1 MSTYMSGFSMLHSIM
16 LWVFWSAAIFLIYTF
31 AGYPVV
37 LGLVA
42 LCRNRPHRRA
52 AIDPTVSIIIAAHN
66 EASIISKKIL
76 NCLELIYPESK
87 YEILVASD
95 GSDDGTAD
103 IVRSFADRG
112 VKLIEIPNRR
122 GKQYA
127 QLQARDASRGDILL
141 FTDAGVEF
149 EPESLQKM
157 VSNFADPLV
166 GCVSSE
172 DEIGTRKGWMGEQ
185 LYVQFEMGMRR
196 LESRIGSL
204 VTASGS
210 FFAAR
215 RSVCDVWHTDQT
227 SDFFVV
233 LNAVSLG
240 MRAVVDPESIGRY
253 GLVHSERAE
262 LQRKIRTIVNG
273 LAVFFGHIQLLN
285 PFRYGFFSWQLIS
298 HKLFRWLIPFAILV
312 LLIANLFLWTSSGF
326 YQICLLLQ
334 CAIYGAGLLA
344 LAVDRF
350 SGWKPT
356 KLAGYF
362 LLGNAATLMAWFY
375 FLSGEKF
382 VSWQPTQRG

>member
-1 MSTYMSGFSMLHSIM
+1 MLHNTM
-16 LWVFWSAAIFLIYTF
+16 LWGFWSAALFLTYTF
-31 AGYPVV
+31 AGYPMVLWVV
-37 LGLVA
+37 S
-42 LCRNRPHRRA
+42 LCRNQPHRRA

-66 EASIISKKIL
+66 EASGISQKIL
-76 NCLELIYPESK
+76 NCLALTYPEDK

-95 GSDDGTAD
+95 GSDDGTAE
-103 IVRSFADRG
+103 IVRSFAHRG
-112 VKLIEIPNRR
+112 VKLIEIPVRR

-127 QLQARDASRGDILL
+127 QLLARDASRGEILV
-141 FTDAGVEF
+141 FTDVSVEF
-149 EPESLQKM
+149 GRDSLQKM
-157 VSNFADPLV
+157 VSNFADPSV

-172 DEIGTRKGWMGEQ
+172 DEIVRKKGWVGEQ
-185 LYVQFEMGMRR
+185 LYVQFEMRMRR

-215 RSVCDVWHTDQT
+215 RTVCGVWHTDQT

-240 MRAVVDPESIGRY
+240 MRAVVDPESVGRY
-253 GLVHSERAE
+253 GLVRSETAE

-273 LAVFFGHIQLLN
+273 LAVFFSHLRLLN

-298 HKLFRWLIPFAILV
+298 HKLFRWLVPFAILLFFISN
-312 LLIANLFLWTSSGF
+312 LLLWTNGGF
-326 YQICLLLQ
+326 YRMCLVLQ
-334 CAIYGAGLLA
+334 AAVYLAGSLA
-344 LAVDRF
+344 LAADRF
-350 SGWKPT
+350 SGWKPI

-362 LLGNAATLMAWFY
+362 LLGNAATVMAWFY

>member
-1 MSTYMSGFSMLHSIM
+1 MWPNAM
-16 LWVFWSAAIFLIYTF
+16 LWVFWLAAIFLAYAF
-31 AGYPVV
+31 GGYYLVLWVV
-37 LGLVA
+37 SLYY
-42 LCRNRPHRRA
+42 RRPHQRG
-52 AIDPTVSIIIAAHN
+52 AIQPAVSIIIAAHN
-66 EASIISKKIL
+66 EASTISSKIL
-76 NCLELIYPESK
+76 NCLELNYPPDK

-95 GSDDGTAD
+95 GSDDGTPD
-103 IVRSFADRG
+103 IVRSFAHRG
-112 VKLIEIPNRR
+112 VRLIEIPERS

-127 QLQARDASRGDILL
+127 QMLARDTATGEILV

-149 EPESLQKM
+149 ERDSLQKM
-157 VSNFADPLV
+157 ISNFADTSV

-172 DEIGTRKGWMGEQ
+172 DEIVRKKGWMGEQ
-185 LYVQFEMGMRR
+185 LYVQFEMRMRR

-215 RSVCDVWHTDQT
+215 RSVCDTWHIDQT

-233 LNAVSLG
+233 LNTVSLG
-240 MRAVVDPESIGRY
+240 MRAVVDPESVGRY

-273 LAVFFGHIQLLN
+273 LAVFFAHKELLN
-285 PFRYGFFSWQLIS
+285 PLRYGFFSWQLIS
-298 HKLFRWLIPFAILV
+298 HKLFRWLTPFAM
-312 LLIANLFLWTSSGF
+312 LLLFVSNLFLWTKGLF
-326 YQICLLLQ
+326 YQAALVSQ
-334 CAIYGAGLLA
+334 AAMYAAGLLA
-344 LAVDRF
+344 LSIDR
-350 SGWKPT
+350 SSVWKPI

-382 VSWQPTQRG
+382 VSWQPSQRG

>member
-1 MSTYMSGFSMLHSIM
+1 
-16 LWVFWSAAIFLIYTF
+16 LIYTL
-31 AGYPVV
+31 AGYPVL
-37 LGLVA
+37 LGAVSLY
-42 LCRNRPHRRA
+42 RNRPHSRA
-52 AIDPTVSIIIAAHN
+52 AISPTVSIIIAAHN
-66 EASIISKKIL
+66 EAAIISRKIL
-76 NCLELIYPESK
+76 NCLELAYPQDK

-112 VKLIEIPNRR
+112 VKLIEIPERR

-127 QLQARDASRGDILL
+127 QMQARDASRGEILL

-172 DEIGTRKGWMGEQ
+172 DEIIKKKSWVGEQ
-185 LYVQFEMGMRR
+185 LYVQFEMRMRQF
-196 LESRIGSL
+196 ESRIGSL

-233 LNAVSLG
+233 LNAVTLG

-273 LAVFFGHIQLLN
+273 LAVFFDHVQLLN
-285 PFRYGFFSWQLIS
+285 PVRYGFFSWQLIS
-298 HKLFRWLIPFAILV
+298 HKLFRWLTPFAILL
-312 LLIANLFLWTSSGF
+312 LLISNLFLWTDSSF
-326 YQICLLLQ
+326 YRLCLILQ
-334 CAIYGAGLLA
+334 GAIYAAGMLA
-344 LAVDRF
+344 LGADRF
-350 SGWKPT
+350 SGWKPI
-356 KLAGYF
+356 KFAGYF